1 MPQQRSQSLVTMT
14 EGLIPRSVIEE
25 KIRSRQGDYFYTP
38 TLWYNPDNH
47 IIYSDN
53 QERYNV
59 EKPNYQDPV
68 MNVVDHKNAREQL
81 AKGQPRTDMQGIL
94 MAGLAPELYRV
105 WDEYM
110 YVTTDMRHNGHSLME
125 SLDRNLQQGGMLTRE
140 DFSYMKTLQMQTNL
154 VLPLTAA
161 HILLNAVTVQRVTQ
175 FKFKWARV
183 GDNFDVVTRKM
194 SELGVPYTAQP
205 TFTVAEQELNRYGTH
220 IASTWEFRNETF
232 DVDVFGTLTAFYR
245 GKMDDERNRAVADI
259 FNAKTVSALG
269 GTWTATSGTPP
280 QMTRN
285 PVPDLEALADTIDAI
300 NRGAAAVFVSNR
312 KTYRAYHSSVPW
324 VAGVSSDQAVNQLPY
339 ESSINFTGTTGK
351 FFPGFT
357 WIVDSFIGTGKI
369 FALDRKAITFF
380 DGPERTISYGMMQ
393 NEVEG
398 TINKAYFSA
407 IESDAQLFTGNSGAT
422 S

>member
-1 MPQQRSQSLVTMT
+1 MLVTLT
-14 EGLIPRSVIEE
+14 EGLQPRSVIEE
-25 KIRSRQGDYFYTP
+25 KIRNRTGGYFVTP
-38 TLWYNPDNH
+38 TLWYNPTDR

-53 QERYNV
+53 VERYNI
-59 EKPNYQDPV
+59 EKPYYETPI
-68 MNVVDHKNAREQL
+68 MNIIDHKEARDSL
-81 AKGQPRTDMQGIL
+81 ARGNPRTDYQGIQ
-94 MAGLAPELYRV
+94 MAGLAPELYRQ
-105 WDEYM
+105 WDEYS
-110 YVTTDMRHNGHSLME
+110 YVTKDMKDNGHSLME
-125 SLDRNLQQGGMLTRE
+125 SLDRNIQQGGMLTRE

-154 VLPLTAA
+154 VLPLTQP
-161 HILLNAVTVQRVTQ
+161 HILTSAVNVQRVTQ
-175 FKFKWARV
+175 MKFKWARV

-205 TFTVAEQELNRYGTH
+205 SFTVAEQELNRYGTH
-220 IASTWEFRNETF
+220 VATTWEFRNETF

-245 GKMDDERNRAVADI
+245 TKMDDERNKAIADI

-285 PVPDLEALADTIDAI
+285 PVPDLEALADTIDAL
-300 NRGAAAVFVSNR
+300 NRGAAEVFVSNR

-324 VAGVSSDQAVNQLPY
+324 VAATSQDQAVNQLPY
-339 ESSINFTGTTGK
+339 QSTINFTKDAGK
-351 FFPGFT
+351 FFPGFP
-357 WIVDSFIGTGKI
+357 WIVDSYIGTGKI
-369 FALDRKAITFF
+369 FAMNRNAITFF

-407 IESDAQLFTGNSGAT
+407 IEADPVLLVGNSGAT
-422 S
+422 A